1 MIYTITTNPAIDYI
15 LRFDKFEDG
24 ATIRASEDE
33 KYPGG
38 KGIMASKILYNLGE
52 KSVNLGFVGGFIG
65 EYIANSIR
73 DLGLDE
79 NFVRIKENSRINVKL
94 KYDKETE
101 INAKGPMISKE
112 EVQKFFDSLEEIE
125 KGDVIVISGSL
136 PYSLDSD
143 FYKKVIEKTEA
154 DFTIDIA
161 DKKLLDYLAYKPLL
175 VKPNEEELGKI
186 FETEIN
192 DDNLVQYARKLNEL
206 GAKNV
211 IVSLGGKGSIFVD
224 ENKAYRAKPI
234 HGKLV
239 NSVGAGDSM
248 VGGFVYGMVNK
259 LEKID
264 AYKLAVACGT
274 ATAFSPDIANRDMI
288 NQILNKV
295 EVEEIGN

>member
-24 ATIRASEDE
+24 ATIRANDDE

-38 KGIMASKILYNLGE
+38 KGIMASKILKNLGQ
-52 KSVNLGFVGGFIG
+52 KSINLGFVGGFIG
-65 EYIANSIR
+65 EYIANSIK

-101 INAKGPMISKE
+101 INAKGPVISKE
-112 EVQKFFDSLEEIE
+112 EVEMFFDSLGEVKKDDI
-125 KGDVIVISGSL
+125 IVISGSL

-143 FYKKVIEKTEA
+143 FYKKVIEKTGA
-154 DFTIDIA
+154 KFTIDIA
-161 DKKLLDYLAYKPLL
+161 DKRLIDYLAYKPLL

-192 DDNLVQYARKLNEL
+192 DDNLVEYARKLNKL
-206 GAKNV
+206 GAQNV
-211 IVSLGGKGSIFVD
+211 IVSLGAKGSIFVD
-224 ENKAYRAKPI
+224 ENIALSARPI
-234 HGKLV
+234 EGKLV

-248 VGGFVYGMVNK
+248 VGGFVYGMVNDF
-259 LEKID
+259 EKIN

-274 ATAFSPDIANRDMI
+274 ATAFSPDIADRDMI
-288 NQILNKV
+288 NEVLNKV

>member
-24 ATIRASEDE
+24 ATIRANEDE

-38 KGIMASKILYNLGE
+38 KGIMASKILHNLGE
-52 KSVNLGFVGGFIG
+52 NPVNLGFVGGFIG

-79 NFVRIKENSRINVKL
+79 KFVRIKENSRINVKL

-101 INAKGPMISKE
+101 INAKGPKISKE
-112 EVQKFFDSLEEIE
+112 EVEKFFDSLKEI
-125 KGDVIVISGSL
+125 KNGDVIVISGSL

-161 DKKLLDYLAYKPLL
+161 DKKLLDYLIYKPLL

-186 FETEIN
+186 FQTEIN
-192 DDNLVQYARKLNEL
+192 DENLVEYARKLNEL

-211 IVSLGGKGSIFVD
+211 IVSLGAKGSIFVD
-224 ENKAYRAKPI
+224 ENHAYRAKPI
-234 HGKLV
+234 EGKLV

-259 LEKID
+259 LDKID

-274 ATAFSPDIANRDMI
+274 ATAFSPDIADRDMI
-288 NQILNKV
+288 NQILSKV

>member
-38 KGIMASKILYNLGE
+38 KGIMASKILHNLGE
-52 KSVNLGFVGGFIG
+52 KPVNLGFVGGFIG

-79 NFVRIKENSRINVKL
+79 KFVRIKENSRINVKL

-101 INAKGPMISKE
+101 INAKGPKISKE
-112 EVQKFFDSLEEIE
+112 EVEKFFDSLKEIE

-161 DKKLLDYLAYKPLL
+161 DKKLLDYLAFKPLL

-186 FETEIN
+186 FQTEIN
-192 DDNLVQYARKLNEL
+192 DENLVEYARKLNEL

-211 IVSLGGKGSIFVD
+211 IVSLGAKGSIFVD
-224 ENKAYRAKPI
+224 ENHVYRAKPI
-234 HGKLV
+234 EGKLV

-248 VGGFVYGMVNK
+248 VGGFVYGMVNNF
-259 LEKID
+259 EKID

-274 ATAFSPDIANRDMI
+274 ATAFSPDIADRDMI
-288 NQILNKV
+288 NQILSKV

>member
-52 KSVNLGFVGGFIG
+52 KPVNLGFVGGFIG

-79 NFVRIKENSRINVKL
+79 KFVRIKENSRINVKL

-101 INAKGPMISKE
+101 INAKGPKISKE
-112 EVQKFFDSLEEIE
+112 EVEKFFDSLKEIE

-186 FETEIN
+186 FQTEIN
-192 DDNLVQYARKLNEL
+192 DENLVEYARKLNEL

-211 IVSLGGKGSIFVD
+211 IVSLGAKGSIFVD
-224 ENKAYRAKPI
+224 ENHVYRAKPI
-234 HGKLV
+234 EGKLV

-295 EVEEIGN
+295 EVEKIGN

>member
-101 INAKGPMISKE
+101 INAKGPKISKE
-112 EVQKFFDSLEEIE
+112 EVQKFFDSLKEIE

-192 DDNLVQYARKLNEL
+192 DDNLVKYARKLNEL

-224 ENKAYRAKPI
+224 KNKAYRAKPI

-274 ATAFSPDIANRDMI
+274 ATAFSPDIADRDII
-288 NQILNKV
+288 NQILSEV

>member
-38 KGIMASKILYNLGE
+38 KGIMASKILHNLGE

-65 EYIANSIR
+65 EYIANSIK

-101 INAKGPMISKE
+101 INAKGPKISKE
-112 EVQKFFDSLEEIE
+112 EVQEFFDSLKEIK

-143 FYKKVIEKTEA
+143 FYKRLIENTEA

-186 FETEIN
+186 FQTEIN
-192 DDNLVQYARKLNEL
+192 DENLVQYARKLNKL

-211 IVSLGGKGSIFVD
+211 IVSLGAKGSIFVD
-224 ENKAYRAKPI
+224 ENKVYRAKPI
-234 HGKLV
+234 EGKLV
-239 NSVGAGDSM
+239 NSVGSGDSM
-248 VGGFVYGMVNK
+248 VGGFVYGMVNNLK
-259 LEKID
+259 KID
-264 AYKLAVACGT
+264 AYKLAVACGS
-274 ATAFSPDIANRDMI
+274 ATAFSPDIADRDMI
-288 NQILNKV
+288 NQILSKV

>member
-38 KGIMASKILYNLGE
+38 KGIMASKIFYNLGE

-101 INAKGPMISKE
+101 INAKGPKISKE
-112 EVQKFFDSLEEIE
+112 EVQKFFDSLKEIE

-224 ENKAYRAKPI
+224 KNKAYRAKPI

-274 ATAFSPDIANRDMI
+274 ATAFSPDIADRDMI
-288 NQILNKV
+288 NQILSEV
-295 EVEEIGN
+295 EVVEIGN

>member
-1 MIYTITTNPAIDYI
+1 MIYTLTTNPAIDYI
-15 LRFDKFEDG
+15 LRFEEFIDG
-24 ATIRASEDE
+24 GTIRAKDDE

-38 KGIMASKILYNLGE
+38 KGIMASKILKNLGE

-65 EYIANSIR
+65 EYIANSIK

-101 INAKGPMISKE
+101 INAKGPEISKE
-112 EVQKFFDSLEEIE
+112 EVEMFFDSL
-125 KGDVIVISGSL
+125 GDVKKDDIIVISGSL

-143 FYKKVIEKTEA
+143 FYKKVIEKTGSK
-154 DFTIDIA
+154 FTIDIA
-161 DKKLLDYLAYKPLL
+161 DKRLIDYLTYKPLL

-186 FETEIN
+186 FETSIN
-192 DDNLVQYARKLNEL
+192 DKNLVEYARKLNKL
-206 GAKNV
+206 GAQNV
-211 IVSLGGKGSIFVD
+211 IVSLGSKGSIFVD
-224 ENKAYRAKPI
+224 EDIALRARPI
-234 HGKLV
+234 DGKLV

-248 VGGFVYGMVNK
+248 VGGFVYGMVNGF
-259 LEKID
+259 EKID

-274 ATAFSPDIANRDMI
+274 ATAFSSDIADRDMI
-288 NQILNKV
+288 NEVLNKV

>member
-192 DDNLVQYARKLNEL
+192 DDNLVKYARKLNEL

-224 ENKAYRAKPI
+224 KNKAYRAKPI

-274 ATAFSPDIANRDMI
+274 ATAFSPDIADRDMI
-288 NQILNKV
+288 NQILSEV

>member
-24 ATIRASEDE
+24 ATIRANDDE

-38 KGIMASKILYNLGE
+38 KGIMASKILKNLGQ
-52 KSVNLGFVGGFIG
+52 KSVNLGFVGGSIG
-65 EYIANSIR
+65 EYRANSKK

-79 NFVRIKENSRINVKL
+79 NFVRIAENSRINVKL

-101 INAKGPMISKE
+101 INAKGPKITKE
-112 EVQKFFDSLEEIE
+112 EVDKFFGSLKEIQ
-125 KGDVIVISGSL
+125 KDDIIVISGSL

-143 FYKKVIEKTEA
+143 FYKKVIEKTGSK
-154 DFTIDIA
+154 FTIDIA
-161 DKKLLDYLAYKPLL
+161 DKRLIDYLAYKPLL

-192 DDNLVQYARKLNEL
+192 DRNLVEYARKLNKI
-206 GAKNV
+206 GAENV
-211 IVSLGGKGSIFVD
+211 IVSLGSKGSIFVD
-224 ENKAYRAKPI
+224 ENKAYRARPI
-234 HGKLV
+234 DGKLV

-248 VGGFVYGMVNK
+248 VGGFVYGMVNDF
-259 LEKID
+259 EKID

-274 ATAFSPDIANRDMI
+274 ATAFSPDIADRDMI
-288 NQILNKV
+288 NEVLNKV
-295 EVEEIGN
+295 EVVEIGN

>member
-38 KGIMASKILYNLGE
+38 KGIMASKILHNLGE
-52 KSVNLGFVGGFIG
+52 KPVNLGFVGGFIG

-79 NFVRIKENSRINVKL
+79 KFVRIEENSRINVKL

-101 INAKGPMISKE
+101 INAKGPKISKE
-112 EVQKFFDSLEEIE
+112 EVEKFFDSLKEIE

-186 FETEIN
+186 FQTEIN
-192 DDNLVQYARKLNEL
+192 DDNLVDYARKLNEL

-211 IVSLGGKGSIFVD
+211 IVSLGAKGSIFVD
-224 ENKAYRAKPI
+224 ENHVYRAKPI
-234 HGKLV
+234 EGKLV

>member
-38 KGIMASKILYNLGE
+38 KGIMASKIFYNLGE

-101 INAKGPMISKE
+101 INAKGPKISKE
-112 EVQKFFDSLEEIE
+112 EVQKFFDSLKEIE

-192 DDNLVQYARKLNEL
+192 DYNLVQYARKLNEL

-224 ENKAYRAKPI
+224 KNKAYRAKPI

-274 ATAFSPDIANRDMI
+274 ATAFSPDIADRDMI
-288 NQILNKV
+288 NQILSEV

>member
-38 KGIMASKILYNLGE
+38 KGIMASKILHNLGE
-52 KSVNLGFVGGFIG
+52 KPVNLGFVGGFIG

-79 NFVRIKENSRINVKL
+79 KFVRIKENSRINVKL

-101 INAKGPMISKE
+101 INAKGPKISKK
-112 EVQKFFDSLEEIE
+112 EVEKFFDSLKEIE

-186 FETEIN
+186 FQTEIN
-192 DDNLVQYARKLNEL
+192 DENLVEYARKLNKL

-211 IVSLGGKGSIFVD
+211 IVSLGAKGSIFVD
-224 ENKAYRAKPI
+224 ENHVYRAKPI
-234 HGKLV
+234 EGKLV

>member
-38 KGIMASKILYNLGE
+38 KGIMASKILHNLGE
-52 KSVNLGFVGGFIG
+52 KPVNLGFVGGFIG

-101 INAKGPMISKE
+101 INAKGPKISKE
-112 EVQKFFDSLEEIE
+112 EVEKFFDSLKEIE

-186 FETEIN
+186 FQTEIN
-192 DDNLVQYARKLNEL
+192 DDNLVDYARKLNEL

-211 IVSLGGKGSIFVD
+211 IVSLGAKGSIFVD
-224 ENKAYRAKPI
+224 ENHAYRAKPI
-234 HGKLV
+234 EGKLV

>member
-101 INAKGPMISKE
+101 INAKGPKISKE

>member
-24 ATIRASEDE
+24 ATIRAKEDE

-38 KGIMASKILYNLGE
+38 KGIMASKILYNLGA
-52 KSVNLGFVGGFIG
+52 KSINLGFVGGFIG
-65 EYIANSIR
+65 EYIANSIK
-73 DLGLDE
+73 DLGLAE

-101 INAKGPMISKE
+101 INAKGPHISKE
-112 EVQKFFDSLEEIE
+112 EVEKFFASLEGVG
-125 KGDVIVISGSL
+125 KGNIIVISGSL
-136 PYSLDSD
+136 PYSLDED

-154 DFTIDIA
+154 SFTIDIA

-186 FETEIN
+186 FQTDITE
-192 DDNLVQYARKLNEL
+192 DNLVAYAKKLNDL
-206 GAKNV
+206 GAQNV
-211 IVSLGGKGSIFVD
+211 IVSLGAKGSIFVD
-224 ENKAYRAKPI
+224 ENHAYRAKPI
-234 HGKLV
+234 DGKLV

-248 VGGFVYGMVNK
+248 VGGFVYGCVNNLSK
-259 LEKID
+259 VD
-264 AYKLAVACGT
+264 AYKLAVACGS
-274 ATAFSPDIANRDMI
+274 ATAFSPDIAKKDMI
-288 NQILNKV
+288 DEILKKV

>member
-38 KGIMASKILYNLGE
+38 KGIMASKILHNLGE
-52 KSVNLGFVGGFIG
+52 KPVNLGFVGGFIG

-79 NFVRIKENSRINVKL
+79 KFVRIEENSRINVKL

-101 INAKGPMISKE
+101 INAKGPKISKE
-112 EVQKFFDSLEEIE
+112 EVEKFFDSLKEIE

-186 FETEIN
+186 FQTEIN
-192 DDNLVQYARKLNEL
+192 DDNLVDYARKLNEL

-211 IVSLGGKGSIFVD
+211 IVSLGAKGSIFVD
-224 ENKAYRAKPI
+224 ENHVYRAKPI
-234 HGKLV
+234 EGKLV

-274 ATAFSPDIANRDMI
+274 ATAFSPDIANRDII

-295 EVEEIGN
+295 EVEEMGN

>member
-24 ATIRASEDE
+24 ATIRARDDE

-38 KGIMASKILYNLGE
+38 KGIMASKILKNLGE

-65 EYIANSIR
+65 EYIANSIK
-73 DLGLDE
+73 DLGLLE

-101 INAKGPMISKE
+101 INAKGPEISKE
-112 EVQKFFDSLEEIE
+112 EVEKFFDSLGEIQ
-125 KGDVIVISGSL
+125 KDDIIVISGSL

-143 FYKKVIEKTEA
+143 FYKKVIEKTGA
-154 DFTIDIA
+154 KFTIDIA
-161 DKKLLDYLAYKPLL
+161 DKRIIDYLAYKPLL
-175 VKPNEEELGKI
+175 VKPNEGELGKI

-192 DDNLVQYARKLNEL
+192 DDNLVEYARKLNEL
-206 GAKNV
+206 GAQNV
-211 IVSLGGKGSIFVD
+211 IVSLGSKGSIFVD
-224 ENKAYRAKPI
+224 KNKAYRARPI
-234 HGKLV
+234 DGKLV

-248 VGGFVYGMVNK
+248 VGGFVYGMVNNF
-259 LEKID
+259 EKID
-264 AYKLAVACGT
+264 AYKLAAACGT

-288 NQILNKV
+288 NEVLNKV

>member
-38 KGIMASKILYNLGE
+38 KGIMASKILHNLGE
-52 KSVNLGFVGGFIG
+52 KPVNLGFVGGFIG

-79 NFVRIKENSRINVKL
+79 KFVRIKENSRINVKL

-101 INAKGPMISKE
+101 INAKGPKISKE
-112 EVQKFFDSLEEIE
+112 EVEKFFDSLKEIE

-186 FETEIN
+186 FQTEIN
-192 DDNLVQYARKLNEL
+192 DENLVEYARKLNEL

-211 IVSLGGKGSIFVD
+211 IVSLGAKGSIFVD
-224 ENKAYRAKPI
+224 ENSAYKAKPI
-234 HGKLV
+234 EGKLV

-248 VGGFVYGMVNK
+248 VGGFVYGMVNNF
-259 LEKID
+259 EKID

>member
-52 KSVNLGFVGGFIG
+52 KPVNLGFVGGFIG

-79 NFVRIKENSRINVKL
+79 KFVRIKENSRINVKL

-101 INAKGPMISKE
+101 INAKGPKISKE
-112 EVQKFFDSLEEIE
+112 EVEKFFDSLKEIE

-186 FETEIN
+186 FQTEIN
-192 DDNLVQYARKLNEL
+192 DENLVEYARKLNEL

-211 IVSLGGKGSIFVD
+211 IVSLGAKGSIFVD
-224 ENKAYRAKPI
+224 ENHVYRAKPI
-234 HGKLV
+234 EGKLV

-259 LEKID
+259 LDKID

-274 ATAFSPDIANRDMI
+274 ATAFSPDIADRDMI
-288 NQILNKV
+288 NQILSKV

>member
-38 KGIMASKILYNLGE
+38 KGIMASKILHNLGE
-52 KSVNLGFVGGFIG
+52 KPVNLGFVGGFIG

-79 NFVRIKENSRINVKL
+79 KFVRIKENSRINVKL

-101 INAKGPMISKE
+101 INAKGPKISKE
-112 EVQKFFDSLEEIE
+112 EVEKFFDSLKEIE

-186 FETEIN
+186 FQTEIT
-192 DDNLVQYARKLNEL
+192 DDNLVEYARKLNEL

-211 IVSLGGKGSIFVD
+211 IVSLGAKGSIFVD
-224 ENKAYRAKPI
+224 ENHVYRAKPI
-234 HGKLV
+234 EGKLV

>member
-101 INAKGPMISKE
+101 INAKGPKISKE
-112 EVQKFFDSLEEIE
+112 EVQKFFDSLKEIE

-192 DDNLVQYARKLNEL
+192 DDNLVKYARKLNEL

-274 ATAFSPDIANRDMI
+274 ATAFSPDIADRDMI
-288 NQILNKV
+288 NQILSEV

>member
-38 KGIMASKILYNLGE
+38 KGIMASKIFYNLGE

-101 INAKGPMISKE
+101 INAKGPKISKE
-112 EVQKFFDSLEEIE
+112 EVQKFFDSLKEIE

-186 FETEIN
+186 F
-192 DDNLVQYARKLNEL
+192 
-206 GAKNV
+206 
-211 IVSLGGKGSIFVD
+211 
-224 ENKAYRAKPI
+224 
-234 HGKLV
+234 
-239 NSVGAGDSM
+239 
-248 VGGFVYGMVNK
+248 
-259 LEKID
+259 
-264 AYKLAVACGT
+264 
-274 ATAFSPDIANRDMI
+274 
-288 NQILNKV
+288 
-295 EVEEIGN
+295 

>member
-101 INAKGPMISKE
+101 INAKGPKISKE

-224 ENKAYRAKPI
+224 KNKAYRAKPI

-274 ATAFSPDIANRDMI
+274 ATAFSPDIADRDII
-288 NQILNKV
+288 NQILSEV